1 MKKHIGVLL
10 SAVAFALF
18 AVQAFAQTYPNR
30 SIRWLIPYSAGGPS
44 DLLARAVAPKLS
56 EQLGVPVIVENKV
69 GAGGSI
75 AMDAIAKAAPDGYT
89 IGLGLTGTQMINPYL
104 YAKLPYDP
112 LKDFS
117 PVTPLVSY
125 TNVLVVGPNSPV
137 KSIAELVAYAK
148 ANPDK
153 VTFASGGRGTSNHLA
168 GELLK
173 ALTGAP
179 MLHVPY
185 KGNAPAI
192 VDLISGNVTCMFD
205 ILATGLAQVRA
216 GKVRAIAVTS
226 MKRSPYAPDIPTLIE
241 SGVEGYEQAGAD
253 LWIGVF
259 APPGTP
265 KAIVDRL
272 HAELEKAMKAPAVTE
287 RVRALHYDA
296 WTLPPEEFAAYLR
309 TDYLKWGNITKL
321 AGLKPE

>member
-1 MKKHIGVLL
+1 MKKQLGAIL
-10 SAVAFALF
+10 SAGVFALF
-18 AVQAFAQTYPNR
+18 AVQAFAQSYPNR
-30 SIRWLIPYSAGGPS
+30 PVRWLVPYSAGGPA
-44 DLLARAVAPKLS
+44 DLLARAVAPTLS

-69 GAGGSI
+69 GAGGSV
-75 AMDAIAKAAPDGYT
+75 AMDAIAKGAPDGYT

-117 PVTPLVSY
+117 PITPLVSY
-125 TNVLVVGPNSPV
+125 TNVLIVGQNSPF
-137 KSIAELVAYAK
+137 KSVAELVAYAK

-153 VTFASGGRGTSNHLA
+153 VTFASGGKGTSNHLA

-179 MLHVPY
+179 MLHIPY
-185 KGNAPAI
+185 KGNAQGI
-192 VDLISGNVTCMFD
+192 VDMIAGNITCMFD

-216 GKVRAIAVTS
+216 GKARALAVTS
-226 MKRSPYAPDIPTLIE
+226 MQRSPYAPEIPTLIE
-241 SGVEGYEQAGAD
+241 AGVEGYEKAGAD

-265 KAIVDRL
+265 KPIVDRL
-272 HAELEKAMKAPAVTE
+272 HAELEKAMKAPAVME
-287 RVRALHYDA
+287 RVRSLHYDA
-296 WTLPPEEFAAYLR
+296 WTLPPEEFAAHLR

>member
-1 MKKHIGVLL
+1 
-10 SAVAFALF
+10 
-18 AVQAFAQTYPNR
+18 
-30 SIRWLIPYSAGGPS
+30 
-44 DLLARAVAPKLS
+44 
-56 EQLGVPVIVENKV
+56 
-69 GAGGSI
+69 
-75 AMDAIAKAAPDGYT
+75 MDAVAKAAPDGYT
-89 IGLGLTGTQMINPYL
+89 LGLGLTGTQMINPHL

-125 TNVLVVGPNSPV
+125 TNVLIVGPNSPV
-137 KSIAELVAYAK
+137 KSVAELVAYAK

-153 VTFASGGRGTSNHLA
+153 VTFASGGKGTSNHLA

-185 KGNAPAI
+185 KGNAQGI
-192 VDLISGNVTCMFD
+192 VDLISGNITCMFD
-205 ILATGLAQVRA
+205 ILATGLAQVRT

-241 SGVEGYEQAGAD
+241 AGVEGYEKAGAD
-253 LWIGVF
+253 LWIGAF

-265 KAIVDRL
+265 KAIVNRL
-272 HAELEKAMKAPAVTE
+272 HAELEKAMKSPAVTE
-287 RVRALHYDA
+287 RIRTLHYDA

-309 TDYLKWGNITKL
+309 TDYLKWGNITRL

>member
-1 MKKHIGVLL
+1 MKKHLGAILSAGVL
-10 SAVAFALF
+10 ALF
-18 AVQAFAQTYPNR
+18 AVQAFAQAFPNR
-30 SIRWLIPYSAGGPS
+30 PIRWLVPYSAGGPA
-44 DLLARAVAPKLS
+44 DLLARAVAPTLG
-56 EQLGVPVIVENKV
+56 EQLGVPVLVENRV

-75 AMDAIAKAAPDGYT
+75 AMDAVAKAAPDGYT
-89 IGLGLTGTQMINPYL
+89 LGLGLSGTQMINPHL

-125 TNVLVVGPNSPV
+125 TNVLVVGPSAPV
-137 KSIAELVAYAK
+137 KSVAELVAYAK

-153 VTFASGGRGTSNHLA
+153 VTFASGGKGTSNHLA

-216 GKVRAIAVTS
+216 GKVHAIAVTS
-226 MKRSPYAPDIPTLIE
+226 MKRSPYAPEIPTLIE
-241 SGVEGYEQAGAD
+241 SGVEGYEKAGAD

-265 KAIVDRL
+265 KAIVDHL
-272 HAELEKAMKAPAVTE
+272 HAELEKAMKSPAVTE
-287 RVRALHYDA
+287 RIRGLHYDA